1 MTAVIVTLNAGSS
14 SIKFA
19 TFSIYGDALN
29 PEPEF
34 KGQIAG
40 IDGDPFMEI
49 TVGKDQSRKEQL
61 CKEIAGDHGIA
72 LDYLLNTI
80 DERLGTYQLSGVG
93 HRVVHGGAKF
103 SAPQILTNETITQL
117 EKFIPLAPG
126 HQPHNLNGV
135 KAAQK
140 RWPEARQVACFDTA
154 FHRTQTRAAEQFAL
168 PYMMTEE
175 GIIRYGFHGLS
186 YEYIASV
193 APEIMGDAPHQ
204 RMIVAHLG
212 AGASMCALMDG
223 KSVAT
228 TMGFTAL
235 DGLPMGT
242 RCGDIDPG
250 VLLYLLQEK
259 GMSASELADCLY
271 EKSGLLG
278 MSGISS
284 DMRILQESDDP
295 RAIGAI
301 DYFVHRTV
309 REIGSLAA
317 ALGGVDALVFTAGI
331 GENSSFIRKKILTGC
346 RWLGFE
352 VDDHANATNVGCITL
367 NDNGPSGWVIRTNEE
382 LVIAQHTFHID
393 EPV

>member
-1 MTAVIVTLNAGSS
+1 
-14 SIKFA
+14 
-19 TFSIYGDALN
+19 
-29 PEPEF
+29 
-34 KGQIAG
+34 
-40 IDGDPFMEI
+40 
-49 TVGKDQSRKEQL
+49 
-61 CKEIAGDHGIA
+61 
-72 LDYLLNTI
+72 
-80 DERLGTYQLSGVG
+80 
-93 HRVVHGGAKF
+93 
-103 SAPQILTNETITQL
+103 
-117 EKFIPLAPG
+117 
-126 HQPHNLNGV
+126 
-135 KAAQK
+135 
-140 RWPEARQVACFDTA
+140 
-154 FHRTQTRAAEQFAL
+154 
-168 PYMMTEE
+168 MTEE

-193 APEIMGDAPHQ
+193 APEIMAKAPH
-204 RMIVAHLG
+204 RRVIVAHLG
-212 AGASMCALMDG
+212 AGASMCALMDR
-223 KSVAT
+223 KSIAT

-259 GMSASELADCLY
+259 GMSASDLAECLY

-278 MSGISS
+278 ISGISS

-295 RAIGAI
+295 RAIDAI
-301 DYFVHRTV
+301 DYFVHRSV

-331 GENSSFIRKKILTGC
+331 GENSPFIRKQILTGC

-352 VDDHANATNVGCITL
+352 VDDHANAINAGCITL

-382 LVIAQHTFHID
+382 LIIAQHTFHID